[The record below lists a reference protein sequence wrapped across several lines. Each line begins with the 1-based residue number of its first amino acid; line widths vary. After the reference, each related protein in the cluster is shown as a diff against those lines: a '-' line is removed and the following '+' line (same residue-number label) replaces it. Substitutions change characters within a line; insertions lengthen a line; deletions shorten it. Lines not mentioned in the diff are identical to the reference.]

1 MARVNR
7 EYREDA
13 KERIVN
19 TALNIVVT
27 KGWEAMTLDAIAQ
40 EIGVT
45 TPALY
50 SYFKNRDALQDEV
63 MERTLQKNLNEV
75 EATLSREANIREI
88 LDDYASRLFVHKSAY
103 AQVLSNMP
111 LRFLQDP
118 EERKK
123 IVTPYEKSMKI
134 FREFLARAQARGEI
148 PADLDLEN
156 TARFIH
162 AFTIGL
168 DVTSLFSA
176 KAKDPR
182 EKEIWLDGMERILRL
197 RPQAGQ

>member
-19 TALNIVVT
+19 AALTIVIT

-63 MERTLQKNLNEV
+63 MIRALQKNLSEM
-75 EATLSREANIREI
+75 EAILSKGTDIHEI
-88 LDDYASRLFVHKSAY
+88 LVEYGHLLYIQKSKY
-103 AQVLSNMP
+103 AQILANMP
-111 LRFLQDP
+111 LRFLEDP

-123 IVTPYEKSMKI
+123 IATMYNRSLMI
-134 FREFLARAQARGEI
+134 IRDCLTRAQARGEI

-156 TARFIH
+156 STRFIL
-162 AFTIGL
+162 AITIGL
-168 DVTSLFSA
+168 DVTSLFVPKTEDS
-176 KAKDPR
+176 R
-182 EKEIWLDGMERILRL
+182 EKMIWLDGMERLLRISPYTL
-197 RPQAGQ
+197 K